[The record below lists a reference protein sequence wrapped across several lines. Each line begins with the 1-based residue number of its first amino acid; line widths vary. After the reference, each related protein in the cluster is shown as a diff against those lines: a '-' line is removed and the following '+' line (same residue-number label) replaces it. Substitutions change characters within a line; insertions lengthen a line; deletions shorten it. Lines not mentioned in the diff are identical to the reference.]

1 MLRRHEFSGCRST
14 CARPRPEKPAHG
26 ELSAPN
32 RLVACPKPEPE
43 AKFAV
48 VTPRRQAVAQ
58 ICNLS
63 VSVQIVASRDDFAE
77 RGHPGRSVSPT
88 RESRELTDVSAVG
101 NRCAQDGRAPFRL
114 RLHRAAP
121 YRRFL
126 IGRASA
132 MSGASPGA
140 NALQNGILRYSAAR
154 QCRNQSFGVRREAKR
169 HAALAALAN
178 IPKAV
183 SRFACH
189 RTPKSSWSATV
200 FADTYRLQ
208 ICARGQKQAALTVME
223 LLVSVAVM
231 TVIVFG

>member
-1 MLRRHEFSGCRST
+1 MTTTVKYVFS
-14 CARPRPEKPAHG
+14 
-26 ELSAPN
+26 
-32 RLVACPKPEPE
+32 
-43 AKFAV
+43 
-48 VTPRRQAVAQ
+48 VAQ

-132 MSGASPGA
+132 MS
-140 NALQNGILRYSAAR
+140 AAGPR
-154 QCRNQSFGVRREAKR
+154 QCPAPLQLPTRCRMEFCGTTQRGQAATKVLECGGKR
-169 HAALAALAN
+169 SATPLWLRSRTFR
-178 IPKAV
+178 KRCR
-183 SRFACH
+183 RFACH
-189 RTPKSSWSATV
+189 RTPKSSWSATI
-200 FADTYRLQ
+200 FADTL
-208 ICARGQKQAALTVME
+208 
-223 LLVSVAVM
+223 
-231 TVIVFG
+231 